1 LEKEQKATDARF
13 VVATEATTTE
23 GVGTDGYEGC
33 TRYQLKA
40 DIGAGPENSNASF
53 DRHTYR
59 VGRTVITVAVD
70 ILSENT
76 DPADLTKKMSDDVT
90 RALTAVYARINS

>member
-1 LEKEQKATDARF
+1 M
-13 VVATEATTTE
+13 ATEATTTA
-23 GVGTDGYEGC
+23 GVGTDGYESYVH
-33 TRYQLKA
+33 YQLKA

-70 ILSENT
+70 ILSQNT
-76 DPADLTKKMSDDVT
+76 DPADLTKKVSDDVT
-90 RALTAVYARINS
+90 RGLTAVYARIGS